1 MKANLEKR
9 LQSLEADY
17 GHNCPRCLRLAAMT
31 EEELDKE
38 LNRILKIL
46 GYAKQHEIGQDGT
59 TDPEKMT

>member
-31 EEELDKE
+31 EDELDEE
-38 LNRILKIL
+38 LNRLLNIL
-46 GYAKQHEIGQDGT
+46 G
-59 TDPEKMT
+59 